1 MTRDALSYLPGD
13 TVADRYRIQGVLGRG
28 GFGAVYAAEHL
39 GTGQPVAVKMMS
51 APPDDPAAVER
62 FFREAR
68 ITAALTHASTVR
80 VFDAGRDGDGPL
92 YMVME
97 MLRGPTLEQLLAG
110 LAQRN
115 RPMAVAEA
123 VGVGSAIL
131 RSLAEAHAAGLV
143 HRDLKPAN
151 IMVHRV
157 PGLPDQIKVL
167 DFGCSSAADAHAT
180 GESAVGTPGYMSPE
194 QCTGDPVD
202 ARSDLYAVGVILFR
216 CITLRLPFE
225 DRVALTLMYKH
236 AHEPPPDPCQ
246 VAPQPVDHAFCA
258 LVLRA
263 LAKAKD
269 DRFADATAMRHA
281 LAAFGGALMADPAT
295 RHGHRLTTDGGA
307 MPVGAMLAR
316 LVDAAHRDTEPNPG
330 AAETPG
336 VMGAVTRVELAELGV
351 GQADTR
357 GDGPGL
363 GAEPTLQ
370 RAPSA
375 RIAAQPTPRAETTRP
390 ATMWPWLAMAGCAVL
405 ALVGIV
411 GWAVAV
417 RTESPRSVPPAAA
430 PAGEAAGVQRAPAV
444 AAPPTTPAASASVH
458 GALAPPA
465 LAPTPVPGAPSP
477 TSAAVPPPA
486 PTPPAKAATARA
498 RHVAAKPTAPAPAQD
513 RPKVKPAL
521 MNDD

>member
-1 MTRDALSYLPGD
+1 MSRDALSYLPGD
-13 TVADRYRIQGVLGRG
+13 TVAERYRVTGVLGRG

-68 ITAALTHASTVR
+68 ITAALTHANTVR

-110 LAQRN
+110 LTQRR

-123 VGVGSAIL
+123 ATVATAIL

-151 IMVHRV
+151 VMVHRV

-167 DFGCSSAADAHAT
+167 DFGCSRSVDAHAT

-202 ARSDLYAVGVILFR
+202 ARSDLYAVGIILFR

-246 VAPQPVDHAFCA
+246 VAPEPLAHAFCE

-263 LAKAKD
+263 LAKEKD
-269 DRFADATAMRHA
+269 QRFADATDMRR
-281 LAAFGGALMADPAT
+281 ALMAFAGPPLGDAAT
-295 RHGHRLTTDGGA
+295 QMGHRATGDGGH
-307 MPVGAMLAR
+307 PQVGAMLAG
-316 LVDAAHRDTEPNPG
+316 LVDAAHRDTDPSPG
-330 AAETPG
+330 KAETPG
-336 VMGAVTRVELAELGV
+336 VMGAVTRI
-351 GQADTR
+351 DTEVDR
-357 GDGPGL
+357 EPRTL
-363 GAEPTLQ
+363 PTLPTLGEGPTL
-370 RAPSA
+370 PSTRLPPLA
-375 RIAAQPTPRAETTRP
+375 PTPPTARP
-390 ATMWPWLAMAGCAVL
+390 QPVQGGQVWTWLALAGCAVL
-405 ALVGIV
+405 ALVGIL
-411 GWAVAV
+411 GWALASRAPAPVPGPVA
-417 RTESPRSVPPAAA
+417 PPATTAPGARPEPPSAPAIAAAA
-430 PAGEAAGVQRAPAV
+430 PPVAPA
-444 AAPPTTPAASASVH
+444 PMP
-458 GALAPPA
+458 LAPASP
-465 LAPTPVPGAPSP
+465 PSAPSP
-477 TSAAVPPPA
+477 TSVVAPPA
-486 PTPPAKAATARA
+486 PAKVAAPRA
-498 RHVAAKPTAPAPAQD
+498 RHAPPKSPAAAPTVAPAE